1 MIYELLFVF
10 DGPTYPVSGLPT
22 SVTSQKVVVRPKD
35 RAALPVPRSAMEMLC
50 VNRQIHSEARKL
62 FYVEN
67 ELVFSTPLDLQ
78 SFLYTLGSARSDSLR
93 SVTLFHIDQRHD
105 RKIDKSLE
113 LRLKDAILTMRLLPG
128 LRKFHLLIE
137 LGSREHDEEYQD
149 NPAELRPR
157 TYPSQLPCAEGLF
170 KLRNLTDIACS
181 HLPAEDWK
189 NNPRSLT
196 EPGKDMSGPY
206 KHFSHG
212 LQLAQKGSVNSKLY
226 TNPKWYRDELWP
238 VLNGS
243 DCGVRKGCTYGQ
255 KEHGPEGEDLN

>member
-1 MIYELLFVF
+1 MDPHILLADCRRPLPRRKSSCGQKTELLSRCHDQPWKCFASIAKF
-10 DGPTYPVSGLPT
+10 TQRRGNS
-22 SVTSQKVVVRPKD
+22 
-35 RAALPVPRSAMEMLC
+35 
-50 VNRQIHSEARKL
+50 
-62 FYVEN
+62 
-67 ELVFSTPLDLQ
+67 STPLDLQ